1 MLYVNARSQVNK
13 REYKK
18 KQTNKIKTHM
28 RNLEDLFR
36 ILYEEKRKNQN
47 RKKLLMFLAATV
59 VFIYA
64 CTLWGKKRI
73 NKINNIKPF

>member
-18 KQTNKIKTHM
+18 KTKQNKNPHAQFGKTYFEFFIRKDEKIRIE
-28 RNLEDLFR
+28 RNL
-36 ILYEEKRKNQN
+36 YW
-47 RKKLLMFLAATV
+47 FLAATV
-59 VFIYA
+59 VIIYA

>member
-18 KQTNKIKTHM
+18 NKQNKNPYAQFGKTYFEFFM
-28 RNLEDLFR
+28 RKNE
-36 ILYEEKRKNQN
+36 KNQN

-64 CTLWGKKRI
+64 CTLWGKK
-73 NKINNIKPF
+73 KE